1 MAEREPR
8 WRIAGGP
15 GRNGGRSAAPGA
27 MDPRDALEIEV
38 LRPAPTVILLGVNGE
53 IDMLTSFRLMDAITE
68 AFAEGPALLA
78 VDLSGV
84 RFMDAAG
91 LRVLTLGGPLIEEG
105 QRTRFAVICP
115 ADNPIAVLLE
125 PAGAQRE
132 LTVHESSAE
141 ALRPWLGGGE
151 GAGPAAETA
160 LP

>member
-8 WRIAGGP
+8 WRSAGGP
-15 GRNGGRSAAPGA
+15 GRDAGGSAAAGT
-27 MDPRDALEIEV
+27 MDPREALEIEV
-38 LRPAPTVILLGVNGE
+38 LRPAPTVILLGVKGE

-68 AFAEGPALLA
+68 AFAEGPTLLA

-105 QRTRFAVICP
+105 ERTRFAVICP
-115 ADNPIAVLLE
+115 ADNPMAVLLE
-125 PAGAQRE
+125 PAGAQRG

-141 ALRPWLGGGE
+141 ALRPWLGDAE
-151 GAGPAAETA
+151 GARPATQKA